1 MEEAYERKEA
11 DKYAFNALNSDD
23 LTHDERM
30 RLYAY
35 ARIQA
40 ILFLGDSLDRIAG
53 ALEATAEARPS

>member
-11 DKYAFNALNSDD
+11 DKHAFQALDSDN
-23 LTHDERM
+23 LSHDERM

-53 ALEATAEARPS
+53 ALEEMARPS